1 MKASVEMS
9 SSSASHVANKSLVA
23 FDSLEAV
30 EYHGFSAFFFFFTK
44 NVPFRSA
51 LQGRAQ
57 GLFCSKDKIK

>member
-30 EYHGFSAFFFFFTK
+30 EYHGFSAFFFFLQRTYLSGQLCKAALRVF
-44 NVPFRSA
+44 SA
-51 LQGRAQ
+51 Q
-57 GLFCSKDKIK
+57 KIR

>member
-30 EYHGFSAFFFFFTK
+30 EYHGFSAFFYLQRTYLSGQLCKAALRVF
-44 NVPFRSA
+44 SA
-51 LQGRAQ
+51 Q
-57 GLFCSKDKIK
+57 KIR

>member
-30 EYHGFSAFFFFFTK
+30 EYHGFSAFFFFFYKERTFP
-44 NVPFRSA
+44 VSSARPRSGSF
-51 LQGRAQ
+51 LHKR
-57 GLFCSKDKIK
+57 

>member
-30 EYHGFSAFFFFFTK
+30 EYHGFSAFFFFFLQRTYLSGQLCK
-44 NVPFRSA
+44 AALRVFSA
-51 LQGRAQ
+51 Q
-57 GLFCSKDKIK
+57 KIR

>member
-30 EYHGFSAFFFFFTK
+30 GISRLFSFFLFTK

-57 GLFCSKDKIK
+57 YIFCTKDKIK